1 MSVRI
6 RVISYILKETRYG
19 EQRNDKGVERLI
31 QMGVYED
38 AFPLHDG
45 NISLGTIN
53 FCKSNKI
60 LTEN

>member
-53 FCKSNKI
+53 F
-60 LTEN
+60 

>member
-45 NISLGTIN
+45 NMSFGIIN
-53 FCKSNKI
+53 SCKSYKI
-60 LTEN
+60 LKEY